1 MEISYQGE
9 EVKTKNEEP
18 HHFIFQKSFSSL
30 SYLVPRPFWSR

>member
-18 HHFIFQKSFSSL
+18 HHFIFQNLWKEFFITKLPCS
-30 SYLVPRPFWSR
+30 